1 MAFWKK
7 KEKRAE
13 QVVSERDGSKL
24 LEAWLGA
31 NELTREKA
39 MGISAVSACVRLIGD
54 KIATVPLKLYEKK
67 DGEVKEI
74 EDDFR
79 VRLLNGDTGDTMN
92 ATEMRREWIKDYFLG
107 KGAYTY
113 IERDGFG
120 NIKTLRYVKPE
131 HVLIYWNEDPI
142 FKSYEITV
150 NGQKYFPHDFLKIVR
165 NNDGHGRG
173 KNLIE
178 ENNLIL
184 SVAYNTMKFENVLVK
199 KGGNKKG
206 FLKSKQ
212 KLSKEAMDALKASWA
227 QLYAND
233 TDNDNVIV
241 LNDGVDFAESSNTSV
256 EMQLNENKQ
265 TNMQQICSLFCT
277 PYEMITG
284 KASAESQK
292 QWVKNCIIPLLNV
305 IEAAVDS
312 DLLTEAEKATRY
324 FAFDTAELT
333 RGDFKER
340 MEGYAI
346 ALHENILDIDEVRE
360 KEDYP
365 PRGFNFMKLG
375 LQDVLLDLKTN
386 RIYTPNTNQFQDL
399 GAVIAGNKIM
409 PTVTDERAYIQDPKT
424 GRMMGRTPEK
434 GLTSKEINDR
444 IEADRSDLRTSIQS
458 GQVVTKLNKTAQ
470 SKHRK
475 GSEEYESVVAN
486 GNKPSFITVSNM
498 EVQQIIN
505 QKSTT
510 GKVHK
515 AKDGQFRETID
526 CGKIIGEYVDLN
538 TGKSFETSR
547 ATIHYSKKGTHIVPT
562 IPEKKGNN
570 NG

>member
-24 LEAWLGA
+24 LEAWLGT

-39 MGISAVSACVRLIGD
+39 MEISAVSACVRLIGD

-131 HVLIYWNEDPI
+131 HILIYWNEDPI

-173 KNLIE
+173 KTLIE
-178 ENNLIL
+178 ENTLIL

-340 MEGYAI
+340 MEGYAT
-346 ALHENILDIDEVRE
+346 ALRENILDIDEVRA

-386 RIYTPNTNQFQDL
+386 RIYTPNTNQFRDL
-399 GAVIAGNKIM
+399 GAELTLGGNDEEDSDEKDKADVRADTKELRYNPYHGKDGKFTSKNNFSSSIDNPSKADIIKLENITIGKSVGASGKNYPVKLPDGNHSKFAEGTEITGIKVIAG
-409 PTVTDERAYIQDPKT
+409 
-424 GRMMGRTPEK
+424 K
-434 GLTSKEINDR
+434 GTN
-444 IEADRSDLRTSIQS
+444 
-458 GQVVTKLNKTAQ
+458 
-470 SKHRK
+470 
-475 GSEEYESVVAN
+475 
-486 GNKPSFITVSNM
+486 
-498 EVQQIIN
+498 QIIREAPILEATFHIKADKW
-505 QKSTT
+505 QKVRGT
-510 GKVHK
+510 G
-515 AKDGQFRETID
+515 
-526 CGKIIGEYVDLN
+526 YVL
-538 TGKSFETSR
+538 
-547 ATIHYSKKGTHIVPT
+547 Y
-562 IPEKKGNN
+562 EKKPRKAEVHWYQAENQIEKMKVKRWYDES
-570 NG
+570 